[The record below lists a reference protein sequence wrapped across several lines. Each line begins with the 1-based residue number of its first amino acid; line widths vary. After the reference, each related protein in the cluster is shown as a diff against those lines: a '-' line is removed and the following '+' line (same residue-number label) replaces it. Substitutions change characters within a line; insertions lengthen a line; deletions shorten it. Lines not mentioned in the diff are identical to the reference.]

1 MMYKYHQQ
9 FQVMRIN
16 LMISW
21 FFFSVLTLLH
31 FGFYKAP
38 ENEDYSCVFATVKFT
53 RQNRRKTH
61 FRCKTLQRHTY
72 CRTQAGSD
80 KNIFCQGIQKQ
91 RNVILL
97 HVMKTL
103 SVRRLMRFFF
113 LNSSSLFIDEEL
125 YIQVLHVLTTVVSSS
140 TITLEPNMESSDTSR
155 ERKKNPKWTY

>member
-1 MMYKYHQQ
+1 MKMKIFFLLFKEFKMMHKYHQQ

-61 FRCKTLQRHTY
+61 FRCKTLQ
-72 CRTQAGSD
+72 
-80 KNIFCQGIQKQ
+80 
-91 RNVILL
+91 IL
-97 HVMKTL
+97 T
-103 SVRRLMRFFF
+103 
-113 LNSSSLFIDEEL
+113 
-125 YIQVLHVLTTVVSSS
+125 
-140 TITLEPNMESSDTSR
+140 
-155 ERKKNPKWTY
+155 